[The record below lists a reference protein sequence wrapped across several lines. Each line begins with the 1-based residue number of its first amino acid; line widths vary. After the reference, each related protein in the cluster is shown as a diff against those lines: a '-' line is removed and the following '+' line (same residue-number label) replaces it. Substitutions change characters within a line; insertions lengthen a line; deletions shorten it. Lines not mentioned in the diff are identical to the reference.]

1 MGKNKNKTIL
11 ICTSMGSRGLDVSDL
26 RVVINYNPPH
36 HYEDYIHRIGRT
48 GRANNRGVA
57 YTFINK
63 SNLKNEGKCIPHIL
77 KAMKLSNIKNNEQI
91 KNELHELCQQYY
103 NDINS
108 GNQVIHRNAGYNGK
122 GYKY

>member
-1 MGKNKNKTIL
+1 MG
-11 ICTSMGSRGLDVSDL
+11 
-26 RVVINYNPPH
+26 
-36 HYEDYIHRIGRT
+36 
-48 GRANNRGVA
+48 
-57 YTFINK
+57 
-63 SNLKNEGKCIPHIL
+63 PHIL

-122 GYKY
+122 GYKYDKHEQLHKNHIIERQKYVYGQKEELQEWNINKVDQIEQVLDDPQNKKNDLKKK